1 VESRERV
8 DAALGQ
14 AAAVDR
20 PPVTAWGHDFLSEW
34 SPTELGASTVA
45 RARRYGW
52 DLVKLQPRACCFA
65 EAFGA
70 DYRPSGNTREGPR
83 LHDWAIRDVASWGQ
97 LPDVSAAARPLR
109 DQVDALQFVAH
120 ELRAERPVYQTVFS
134 SFTVAS
140 YLAADATAEA
150 SRRRPDLIAKDQS
163 RAVRHLRERPDLL
176 EGALTAIDSAL
187 MEFIRDSLTAGAD
200 GIFYA
205 IGGSASVD
213 ALDPDEYMRLLL
225 PHDLK
230 VLAALAT
237 QVPVIAHLCGANL
250 NFDLVRSLPVSA
262 VSWSISEPGNPSLA
276 AGRERSGIAVF
287 GGVAEV
293 ADLVEGGP
301 AAATRAV
308 RAARKET
315 GGRGL
320 VVAPGC
326 SVPPSASDASL
337 AAMAAAATLEL
348 A

>member
-14 AAAVDR
+14 VAAIDR

-34 SPTELGASTVA
+34 SPAELAASTVA
-45 RARRYGW
+45 KARRYGW

-70 DYRPSGNTREGPR
+70 DYRPSGNAREGPR
-83 LHDWAIRDVASWGQ
+83 LHDWVIRNVASWG
-97 LPDVSAAARPLR
+97 DVHDVDAATPPLR
-109 DQVDALQFVAH
+109 DQVEALRLVAG
-120 ELRAERPVYQTVFS
+120 ELRAERPVHQTVFS
-134 SFTVAS
+134 PFTVAS
-140 YLAADATAEA
+140 YLAADDAAEA

-176 EGALTAIDSAL
+176 EGALTAIASAL
-187 MEFIRDSLTAGAD
+187 TGFIRESLAAGAD

-213 ALDPDEYMRLLL
+213 ALDPDEYTRLLL
-225 PHDLK
+225 PHDLE
-230 VLAALAT
+230 VLAAVPT
-237 QVPVIAHLCGANL
+237 DVPVIVHLCGPNL
-250 NFDLVRSLPVSA
+250 NFDLARSLPVSA

-276 AGRERSGIAVF
+276 AGRERSGLAVV

-301 AAATRAV
+301 EAATRAV
-308 RAARKET
+308 RAAVQET

-320 VVAPGC
+320 VVGPGC
-326 SVPPSASDASL
+326 SVPPTASDASL
-337 AAMAAAATLEL
+337 AAMAAAAALEP